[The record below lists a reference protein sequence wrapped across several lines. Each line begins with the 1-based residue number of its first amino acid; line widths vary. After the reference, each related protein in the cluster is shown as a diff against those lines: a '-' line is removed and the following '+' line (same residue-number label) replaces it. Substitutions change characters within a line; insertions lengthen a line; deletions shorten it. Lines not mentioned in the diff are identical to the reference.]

1 MNGHVAACA
10 PRRAGGKTFF
20 VLFLSAV
27 ALQAL
32 GGGCSDE
39 GESSA
44 TSSPASTSASASSSG
59 AGGAGGE
66 GQGGQGGQGGS
77 ASAGCLEPS
86 AFAELF
92 TIEDDALCAVAVYSA
107 DDDIATYASSPTWG
121 SHGGLLSVA
130 KGAAAGSIELTRWQ
144 TPSGATGQLM
154 GQAGVIAANIQGD
167 WFVGAQAIDLPFFG
181 WTAVSW
187 TAQFP
192 ATGGE
197 VILAKGDV
205 VEQRYDVNSFF
216 AAAGIGTEAKGRL
229 LYSGLS
235 KLESPADSKNG
246 LYAADS
252 CGSPGQDPRLVPD
265 GDASCAAPSA
275 VALWGDS
282 SGPIAVDG
290 AGNVFAVMASFVSG
304 DQELRGFEASTVAPG
319 DAPTSGDTLFKV
331 PGFGTALGAIAPS
344 AGEPGIV
351 AFQPSDAAT
360 ATSLDVIGQRY
371 SVSSGKVKAE
381 GSPSVLMKLAKAGT
395 FLTITADN
403 QGRLWVGGPQGTGG
417 TLFVVVARPSP

>member
-1 MNGHVAACA
+1 MIEGN
-10 PRRAGGKTFF
+10 
-20 VLFLSAV
+20 AV
-27 ALQAL
+27 
-32 GGGCSDE
+32 
-39 GESSA
+39 
-44 TSSPASTSASASSSG
+44 
-59 AGGAGGE
+59 
-66 GQGGQGGQGGS
+66 
-77 ASAGCLEPS
+77 
-86 AFAELF
+86 
-92 TIEDDALCAVAVYSA
+92 CAVAVYSS
-107 DDDIATYASSPTWG
+107 DDDIANYASSPTWG

-130 KGAAAGSIELTRWQ
+130 KGAAAGTIELTRWQ
-144 TPSGATGQLM
+144 APSGATGELT
-154 GQAGVIAANIQGD
+154 GQTSAIAANIQGN
-167 WFVGAQAIDLPFFG
+167 WFAGAQAIDLPFFG

-205 VEQRYDVNSFF
+205 VEQRYDVNGFY

-235 KLESPADSKNG
+235 KLESPADSKSG

-252 CGSPGQDPRLVPD
+252 CGGPGQDPRLVPD

-275 VALWGDS
+275 VALWSDS
-282 SGPIAVDG
+282 SGPVAVDG

-319 DAPTSGDTLFKV
+319 APPTSGDVLFKV

-344 AGEPGIV
+344 AGEPGLI

-371 SVSSGKVKAE
+371 SVTAGKVKAE
-381 GSPSVLMKLAKAGT
+381 GASSVLLKLAKAGT
-395 FLTITADN
+395 FLTITADD